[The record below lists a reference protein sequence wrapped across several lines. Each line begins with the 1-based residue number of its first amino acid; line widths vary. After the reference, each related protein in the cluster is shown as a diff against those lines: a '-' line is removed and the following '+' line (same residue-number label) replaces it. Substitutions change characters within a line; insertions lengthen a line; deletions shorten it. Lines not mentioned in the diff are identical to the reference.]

1 MKNQTKKLG
10 LLLGAI
16 IVITAIIVT
25 FVPNKANETY
35 SKTTSEEVVGDVNV
49 GIKVDTQSE
58 WIDEQKEQEDEYLE
72 ELNAGDYDEDNM
84 YVVQDPYGNSPLSA
98 LVMFKTKEKM
108 KVQVTV
114 QGKTEESAIS
124 HTYNSF
130 ETKHEIPVYGLMED
144 SQNEIKITLT
154 DEAGKSKTVTTTIT
168 TDPKPNYIVDVDVET
183 ITDEADFG
191 DSELT
196 FVVPSSK
203 YTHAYD
209 RDGTLR
215 WYFEK
220 YNSHVFKELENGH
233 LLLLTKEDNSADTY
247 NYLVETDYLGKFYKV
262 YKLSTD
268 ENFRELPEGEI
279 TNIHHDAIE
288 LPSGNLL
295 LTVNDNS
302 KYVEDTMIE
311 IDRESGEIV
320 KAIDLKDILPEKF
333 YKEYTGTTREDGMID
348 WFHQN
353 SIDYDKS
360 DDSIIISGRNQDTI
374 MKLDYKTTE
383 IKWILS
389 DPDGWPK
396 AYQKYLL
403 DAPEGFKYNA
413 GQHAPIKLSDQ
424 DDNPDTIDILF
435 YDNNTVISHGDEETS
450 KDYSQGVQL
459 RINEK
464 DGTVEQIWSFGKEY
478 GEDYFTN
485 IIGSTRY
492 IEKNDHRLVN
502 FGYMDEGTKSG
513 IIEVDSE
520 GNIVF
525 EAYLED
531 YPLNAHVYRAERY
544 DIYRNADQFSLEGT
558 EK

>member
-10 LLLGAI
+10 FLLGAV

-25 FVPNKANETY
+25 FVPNKDKEIY
-35 SKTTSEEVVGDVNV
+35 SKATSEEVVGDVNV

-98 LVMFKTKEKM
+98 LVMFKTEEKM

-130 ETKHEIPVYGLMED
+130 QTKHEIPVYGLMED
-144 SQNEIKITLT
+144 SQNEVQITLT

-268 ENFRELPEGEI
+268 ESFRELPEGEI

-302 KYVEDTMIE
+302 EYVEDTMIE

-353 SIDYDKS
+353 SIYYDES

-389 DPDGWPK
+389 DPDDWPK

-464 DGTVEQIWSFGKEY
+464 DGTVEQIWSFGKEF

-531 YPLNAHVYRAERY
+531 YPFNAHVYRAERY
-544 DIYRNADQFSLEGT
+544 DIYRNADQFTLEGT